1 MENKYSLYRQGS
13 SARTSIIGND
23 EEFQE
28 EDVWGSSVSRDSDS
42 RPVKSSSFKEPF
54 LIPKRL
60 QTAARMIPKS
70 HKHNPNS
77 QEPKIV
83 HHSAPLNIPDW
94 SKIYGTTSK
103 TTSKNDGGFLGSG
116 WESDEDGKEADGE
129 DGNVIPPHEWIS
141 RNRTSSFSVCEGVG
155 RTLKGRDLSRVMQ
168 ANSLLLSDL
177 DSLMSCDPAET
188 ALMKTVTS
196 DRRRRLLV
204 VDSRR

>member
-23 EEFQE
+23 EEFRE

-103 TTSKNDGGFLGSG
+103 TFQERWWLSGEWLG
-116 WESDEDGKEADGE
+116 K
-129 DGNVIPPHEWIS
+129 
-141 RNRTSSFSVCEGVG
+141 R
-155 RTLKGRDLSRVMQ
+155 
-168 ANSLLLSDL
+168 
-177 DSLMSCDPAET
+177 
-188 ALMKTVTS
+188 
-196 DRRRRLLV
+196 
-204 VDSRR
+204 